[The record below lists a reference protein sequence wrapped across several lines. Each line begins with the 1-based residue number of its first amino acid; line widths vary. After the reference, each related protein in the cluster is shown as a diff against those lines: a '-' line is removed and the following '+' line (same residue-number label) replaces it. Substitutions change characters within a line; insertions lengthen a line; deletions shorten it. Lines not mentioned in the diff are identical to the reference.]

1 MFKTIMNTMTI
12 LKTDLSL
19 FENIAGW
26 DFEENFVTVSSE
38 FGNINIH
45 YVDENSESND
55 VVLLMHGNPTWGYLY
70 RNMINPLKESGY
82 RVIVP
87 DLPGFGKSDKF
98 SVRYNYTYEG
108 FVDWMSQFVESLD
121 LKNITLFCQDWGGLI
136 GLRLA
141 AKYDDRFQKIIT
153 ANTGLPTGKAPLSDG
168 FAVFREFLQIK
179 PDLHVAGQ
187 VRNGTT
193 KGINDDA
200 LAAYN
205 APFPDDD
212 HKQGVRQFPNLV
224 PSTPRTP
231 SAEPNKEAWNILRT
245 WEKPFLCAFSDKD
258 PIFSGVENSFYKLVP
273 GCKDMPHVTIENA
286 GHFLQEDQPEACVN
300 AILSI
305 KDL

>member
-1 MFKTIMNTMTI
+1 MSV
-12 LKTDLSL
+12 LKTDLTL
-19 FENIAGW
+19 FENLSDW
-26 DFEENFVTVSSE
+26 KYKENFTTVMSE
-38 FGNINIH
+38 FGELDIH
-45 YVDENSESND
+45 FVDENSTSDEC
-55 VVLLMHGNPTWGYLY
+55 VLLLHGNPTWGYLY
-70 RNMINPLKESGY
+70 RNMIDPLKENGY
-82 RVIVP
+82 RVVVP

-98 SVRYNYTYEG
+98 SVRYNYSYEG
-108 FVDWMSQFVESLD
+108 FVDWMSQFIENTD

-141 AKYDDRFQKIIT
+141 AKYGDRFEKIVA
-153 ANTGLPTGKAPLSDG
+153 ANTGLPTGKAPLSEG

-193 KGINDDA
+193 KGIDDNA
-200 LAAYN
+200 LVAYN

-224 PSTPRTP
+224 PGTPRTP
-231 SAEPNKEAWNILRT
+231 SAEPNKEAWKILRE

-258 PIFSGVENSFYKLVP
+258 PIFSGVENSFYKLIP

-286 GHFLQEDQPEACVN
+286 GHFLQEDQPNACVE

-305 KDL
+305 KDI

>member
-1 MFKTIMNTMTI
+1 MTI
-12 LKTDLSL
+12 LKTDLTL
-19 FENIAGW
+19 FENLSDW
-26 DFEENFVTVSSE
+26 KYKENFTTVMSE
-38 FGNINIH
+38 FGELDIH
-45 YVDENSESND
+45 FVDENSTSDEC
-55 VVLLMHGNPTWGYLY
+55 VLLLHGNPTWGYLY
-70 RNMINPLKESGY
+70 RNMIDPLKENGY
-82 RVIVP
+82 RVVVP

-98 SVRYNYTYEG
+98 SVRYNYSYEG
-108 FVDWMSQFVESLD
+108 FVDWMSQFIENTD

-141 AKYDDRFQKIIT
+141 AKYSDRFEKIVA
-153 ANTGLPTGKAPLSDG
+153 ANTGLPTGKAPLSEG

-179 PDLHVAGQ
+179 PDLHVGGQ

-193 KGINDDA
+193 KGIDENA

-224 PSTPRTP
+224 PGTPRTP
-231 SAEPNKEAWNILRT
+231 SAEPNKEAWKILRE

-258 PIFSGVENSFYKLVP
+258 PIFSGVENSFYKLIP

-286 GHFLQEDQPEACVN
+286 GHFLQEDQPNACVE

-305 KDL
+305 KDI

>member
-1 MFKTIMNTMTI
+1 MSI
-12 LKTDLSL
+12 LKTDLTL
-19 FENIAGW
+19 FENLSDW
-26 DFEENFVTVSSE
+26 KFKENFTTVTSE
-38 FGNINIH
+38 FGELDIH
-45 YVDENSESND
+45 FVDENSTSDEC
-55 VVLLMHGNPTWGYLY
+55 VLLLHGNPTWGYLY
-70 RNMINPLKESGY
+70 RNMIDPLKENGY
-82 RVIVP
+82 RVVVP

-98 SVRYNYTYEG
+98 SVRYNYSYEG
-108 FVDWMSQFVESLD
+108 FVDWMSQFIENTD

-141 AKYDDRFQKIIT
+141 AKYSDRFEKIVA
-153 ANTGLPTGKAPLSDG
+153 ANTGLPTGKAPLSEG

-193 KGINDDA
+193 KGIDENA

-224 PSTPRTP
+224 PGTPRTP
-231 SAEPNKEAWNILRT
+231 SAEPNKEAWKILRE

-258 PIFSGVENSFYKLVP
+258 PIFSGVENSFYKLIP

-286 GHFLQEDQPEACVN
+286 GHFLQEDQPNACVE

-305 KDL
+305 KDI

>member
-1 MFKTIMNTMTI
+1 MSI
-12 LKTDLSL
+12 LKTDLTL
-19 FENIAGW
+19 FENLSDW
-26 DFEENFVTVSSE
+26 KFKENFTTVTSE
-38 FGNINIH
+38 FGELDIH
-45 YVDENSESND
+45 FVDENSTND
-55 VVLLMHGNPTWGYLY
+55 ECVLLLHGNPTWGYLY
-70 RNMINPLKESGY
+70 RNMIDPLKDNGY
-82 RVIVP
+82 RVVVP

-98 SVRYNYTYEG
+98 SVRYNYSYEG
-108 FVDWMSQFVESLD
+108 FVDWMSQFIENTD

-141 AKYDDRFQKIIT
+141 AKYGDRFKKIVA
-153 ANTGLPTGKAPLSDG
+153 ANTGLPTGKAPLSEG

-193 KGINDDA
+193 KGIDENA

-224 PSTPRTP
+224 PGTPRTP
-231 SAEPNKEAWNILRT
+231 SAEPNKEAWKILRE

-258 PIFSGVENSFYKLVP
+258 PIFSGVENSFYKLIP

-286 GHFLQEDQPEACVN
+286 GHFLQEDQPNACVE

-305 KDL
+305 KDI

>member
-1 MFKTIMNTMTI
+1 MSI
-12 LKTDLSL
+12 LKTDLTL
-19 FENIAGW
+19 FENLSDW
-26 DFEENFVTVSSE
+26 KYKENFTTVMSE
-38 FGNINIH
+38 FGELDIH
-45 YVDENSESND
+45 FVDENSTSDEC
-55 VVLLMHGNPTWGYLY
+55 VLLLHGNPTWGYLY
-70 RNMINPLKESGY
+70 RNMIDPLKENGY
-82 RVIVP
+82 RVVVP

-98 SVRYNYTYEG
+98 SVRYNYSYEG
-108 FVDWMSQFVESLD
+108 FVDWMSQFIENTD

-141 AKYDDRFQKIIT
+141 AKYSDRFEKIVA
-153 ANTGLPTGKAPLSDG
+153 ANTGLPTGKAPLSEG

-193 KGINDDA
+193 KGIDENA

-224 PSTPRTP
+224 PGTPRTP
-231 SAEPNKEAWNILRT
+231 SAEPNKEAWKILRE
-245 WEKPFLCAFSDKD
+245 WKKPFLCAFSDKD
-258 PIFSGVENSFYKLVP
+258 PIFSGVENSFYKLIP
-273 GCKDMPHVTIENA
+273 GCKDMPHVTIEDA
-286 GHFLQEDQPEACVN
+286 GHFLQEDQPEACVD

-305 KDL
+305 KNI

>member
-1 MFKTIMNTMTI
+1 MSI
-12 LKTDLSL
+12 LKTDLTL
-19 FENIAGW
+19 FENLNDW
-26 DFEENFVTVSSE
+26 KFKENFTTVTSE
-38 FGNINIH
+38 FGELNIH
-45 YVDENSESND
+45 FVDENSTND
-55 VVLLMHGNPTWGYLY
+55 ECVLLLHGNPTWGYLY
-70 RNMINPLKESGY
+70 RNMIDPLKDNGY
-82 RVIVP
+82 RVVVP

-98 SVRYNYTYEG
+98 SVRYNYSYEG
-108 FVDWMSQFVESLD
+108 FVDWMSQFIENTD

-141 AKYDDRFQKIIT
+141 AKYGDRFEKIVA
-153 ANTGLPTGKAPLSDG
+153 ANTGLPTGKAPLSEG

-193 KGINDDA
+193 KGIDENA

-224 PSTPRTP
+224 PGTPRTP
-231 SAEPNKEAWNILRT
+231 SAEPNKEAWKILRE

-258 PIFSGVENSFYKLVP
+258 PIFSGVENSFYKLIP

-286 GHFLQEDQPEACVN
+286 GHFLQEDQPEACVD

-305 KDL
+305 KNI

>member
-1 MFKTIMNTMTI
+1 MSI
-12 LKTDLSL
+12 LKTDLTL
-19 FENIAGW
+19 FENLSDW
-26 DFEENFVTVSSE
+26 KYKENFTTVTSE
-38 FGNINIH
+38 FGELDIH
-45 YVDENSESND
+45 FVDENSTSDEC
-55 VVLLMHGNPTWGYLY
+55 VLLLHGNPTWGYLY
-70 RNMINPLKESGY
+70 RNMIDPLKENGY
-82 RVIVP
+82 RVVVP

-98 SVRYNYTYEG
+98 SVRYNYSYEG
-108 FVDWMSQFVESLD
+108 FVDWMSQFIENTD

-141 AKYDDRFQKIIT
+141 AKYGDRFEKIVA
-153 ANTGLPTGKAPLSDG
+153 ANTGLPTGKAPLSEG

-193 KGINDDA
+193 KGIDENA

-205 APFPDDD
+205 APFPDED

-224 PSTPRTP
+224 PGTPRTP
-231 SAEPNKEAWNILRT
+231 SAEPNKEAWKILRE
-245 WEKPFLCAFSDKD
+245 WKKPFLCAFSDKD
-258 PIFSGVENSFYKLVP
+258 PIFSGVENSFYKLIP

-286 GHFLQEDQPEACVN
+286 GHFLQEDQPKACVE

-305 KDL
+305 KDI

>member
-1 MFKTIMNTMTI
+1 MSI
-12 LKTDLSL
+12 LKTDLTL
-19 FENIAGW
+19 FENLSDW
-26 DFEENFVTVSSE
+26 KYKENFTTVMSE
-38 FGNINIH
+38 FGELDIH
-45 YVDENSESND
+45 FVDENSTSDEC
-55 VVLLMHGNPTWGYLY
+55 VLLLHGNPTWGYLY
-70 RNMINPLKESGY
+70 RNMIDPLKENGY
-82 RVIVP
+82 RVVVP

-98 SVRYNYTYEG
+98 SVRYNYSYEG
-108 FVDWMSQFVESLD
+108 FVDWMSQFIENTD

-141 AKYDDRFQKIIT
+141 AKYGDRFEKIVA
-153 ANTGLPTGKAPLSDG
+153 ANTGLPTGKAPLSEG

-193 KGINDDA
+193 KGIDENA

-224 PSTPRTP
+224 PGTPRTP
-231 SAEPNKEAWNILRT
+231 SAEPNKEAWKILRE

-258 PIFSGVENSFYKLVP
+258 PIFSGVENSFYKLIP

-286 GHFLQEDQPEACVN
+286 GHFLQEDQPKACVE

-305 KDL
+305 KDI

>member
-1 MFKTIMNTMTI
+1 MSV
-12 LKTDLSL
+12 LKTDLTL
-19 FENIAGW
+19 FENLSDW
-26 DFEENFVTVSSE
+26 KYKENFTTVTSE
-38 FGNINIH
+38 FGELDIH
-45 YVDENSESND
+45 FVDENSTSDEC
-55 VVLLMHGNPTWGYLY
+55 VLLLHGNPTWGYLY
-70 RNMINPLKESGY
+70 RNMIDPLKENGY
-82 RVIVP
+82 RVVVP

-98 SVRYNYTYEG
+98 SVRYNYSYEG
-108 FVDWMSQFVESLD
+108 FVDWMSQFIENTD

-141 AKYDDRFQKIIT
+141 AKYGDRFEKIVA
-153 ANTGLPTGKAPLSDG
+153 ANTGLPTGKAPLSEG

-179 PDLHVAGQ
+179 SDLHVAGQ

-193 KGINDDA
+193 KGINENA

-224 PSTPRTP
+224 PGTPRTP
-231 SAEPNKEAWNILRT
+231 SAEPNKEAWKILRE
-245 WEKPFLCAFSDKD
+245 WKKPFLCAFSDKD
-258 PIFSGVENSFYKLVP
+258 PIFSGVENSFYKLIP

-286 GHFLQEDQPEACVN
+286 GHFLQEDQPKACVE

-305 KDL
+305 KDI

>member
-1 MFKTIMNTMTI
+1 MSI
-12 LKTDLSL
+12 LKTDLTL
-19 FENIAGW
+19 FENLSDW
-26 DFEENFVTVSSE
+26 KYKENFTTVMSE
-38 FGNINIH
+38 FGELDIH
-45 YVDENSESND
+45 FVDENSSSDEC
-55 VVLLMHGNPTWGYLY
+55 VLLLHGNPTWGYLY
-70 RNMINPLKESGY
+70 RNMIDPLKENGY
-82 RVIVP
+82 RVVVP

-98 SVRYNYTYEG
+98 SVRYNYSYEG
-108 FVDWMSQFVESLD
+108 FVDWMSQFIENTD

-141 AKYDDRFQKIIT
+141 AKYSDRFEKIVA
-153 ANTGLPTGKAPLSDG
+153 ANTGLPTGKAPLSEG

-193 KGINDDA
+193 KGIDENA

-224 PSTPRTP
+224 PGTPRTP
-231 SAEPNKEAWNILRT
+231 SAEPNKEAWKILRE

-258 PIFSGVENSFYKLVP
+258 PIFSGVENSFYKLIP

-286 GHFLQEDQPEACVN
+286 GHFLQEDQPNACVE

-305 KDL
+305 KDI

>member
-1 MFKTIMNTMTI
+1 MSI
-12 LKTDLSL
+12 LKTDLTL
-19 FENIAGW
+19 FENLSDW
-26 DFEENFVTVSSE
+26 KYKENFTTVTSE
-38 FGNINIH
+38 FGELDIH
-45 YVDENSESND
+45 FVDENSTND
-55 VVLLMHGNPTWGYLY
+55 ECVLLLHGNPTWGYLY
-70 RNMINPLKESGY
+70 RNMIDPLKENGY
-82 RVIVP
+82 RVVVP

-98 SVRYNYTYEG
+98 SVRYNYSYEG
-108 FVDWMSQFVESLD
+108 FVDWMSQFIENTD

-141 AKYDDRFQKIIT
+141 AKYGDRFEKIVA
-153 ANTGLPTGKAPLSDG
+153 ANPGLPTGKAPLSEG

-193 KGINDDA
+193 KGIDDNA

-224 PSTPRTP
+224 PGTPRTP
-231 SAEPNKEAWNILRT
+231 SAEPNKEAWKILRE
-245 WEKPFLCAFSDKD
+245 WKKPFLCAFSDKD
-258 PIFSGVENSFYKLVP
+258 PIFSGVENSFYKLIP

-286 GHFLQEDQPEACVN
+286 GHFLQEDQPNACVE

-305 KDL
+305 KDI

>member
-1 MFKTIMNTMTI
+1 MSI
-12 LKTDLSL
+12 LKTDLTL
-19 FENIAGW
+19 FENLSDW
-26 DFEENFVTVSSE
+26 KYKENFTTVTSE
-38 FGNINIH
+38 FVELDIH
-45 YVDENSESND
+45 FVDENSTSDEC
-55 VVLLMHGNPTWGYLY
+55 VLLLHGNPTWGYLY
-70 RNMINPLKESGY
+70 RNMIDPLKENGY
-82 RVIVP
+82 RVVVP

-98 SVRYNYTYEG
+98 SVRYNYSYEG
-108 FVDWMSQFVESLD
+108 FVDWMSQFIENTD

-141 AKYDDRFQKIIT
+141 AKYGDRFEKIVA
-153 ANTGLPTGKAPLSDG
+153 ANTGLPTGKAPLSEG

-193 KGINDDA
+193 KGINENA

-224 PSTPRTP
+224 PGTPRTP
-231 SAEPNKEAWNILRT
+231 SAEPNKEAWKILRE
-245 WEKPFLCAFSDKD
+245 WKKPFLCAFSDKD
-258 PIFSGVENSFYKLVP
+258 PIFSGVENSFYKLIP
-273 GCKDMPHVTIENA
+273 GCKDMPHVTIEDA
-286 GHFLQEDQPEACVN
+286 GHFLQEDQPEACVD

-305 KDL
+305 KDI

>member
-1 MFKTIMNTMTI
+1 MSI
-12 LKTDLSL
+12 LKTDLTL
-19 FENIAGW
+19 FENLSDW
-26 DFEENFVTVSSE
+26 KFKENFTTVTSE
-38 FGNINIH
+38 FGELNIH
-45 YVDENSESND
+45 FVDENSTSDEC
-55 VVLLMHGNPTWGYLY
+55 VLLLHGNPTWGYLY
-70 RNMINPLKESGY
+70 RNMIDPLKDNGY
-82 RVIVP
+82 RVVVP

-98 SVRYNYTYEG
+98 SVRYNYSSEG
-108 FVDWMSQFVESLD
+108 FVDWMSQFIENTD

-141 AKYDDRFQKIIT
+141 AKYGERFEKIVA
-153 ANTGLPTGKAPLSDG
+153 ANTGLPTGKAPLSEG

-193 KGINDDA
+193 KGIDENA

-224 PSTPRTP
+224 PGTPRTP
-231 SAEPNKEAWNILRT
+231 SAEPNKEAWKILRE

-258 PIFSGVENSFYKLVP
+258 PIFSGVENSFYKLIP
-273 GCKDMPHVTIENA
+273 GCKDMPHVTIQNA
-286 GHFLQEDQPEACVN
+286 GHFLQEDQPNACVE

-305 KDL
+305 KDI

>member
-1 MFKTIMNTMTI
+1 MSI
-12 LKTDLSL
+12 LKTDLTL
-19 FENIAGW
+19 FENLSDW
-26 DFEENFVTVSSE
+26 KFKENFTTVTSE
-38 FGNINIH
+38 FGKLDIH
-45 YVDENSESND
+45 FVDENSTND
-55 VVLLMHGNPTWGYLY
+55 ECVLLLHGNPTWGYLY
-70 RNMINPLKESGY
+70 RNMIDPLKNNGY
-82 RVIVP
+82 RVVVP

-98 SVRYNYTYEG
+98 SVRYNYSYEG
-108 FVDWMSQFVESLD
+108 FVDWMSQFIENTD

-141 AKYDDRFQKIIT
+141 AKYGDRFEKIVA
-153 ANTGLPTGKAPLSDG
+153 ANTGLPTGKAPLSEG

-193 KGINDDA
+193 KGIDENA

-224 PSTPRTP
+224 PGTPRTP
-231 SAEPNKEAWNILRT
+231 SAEPNKEAWKILRE
-245 WEKPFLCAFSDKD
+245 WKKPFLCAFSDKD
-258 PIFSGVENSFYKLVP
+258 PIFSGVENSFYKLIP
-273 GCKDMPHVTIENA
+273 GCKDMPHVTIQNA
-286 GHFLQEDQPEACVN
+286 GHFLQEDQPNACVE

-305 KDL
+305 KDI

>member
-1 MFKTIMNTMTI
+1 MSI
-12 LKTDLSL
+12 LKTDLTL
-19 FENIAGW
+19 FENLSDW
-26 DFEENFVTVSSE
+26 KYKENFTTVMSE
-38 FGNINIH
+38 FGELDIH
-45 YVDENSESND
+45 FVDENSSSDECI
-55 VVLLMHGNPTWGYLY
+55 LLLHGNPTWGYLY
-70 RNMINPLKESGY
+70 RNMIDPLKENGY
-82 RVIVP
+82 RVVVP

-98 SVRYNYTYEG
+98 SVRYNYSYEG
-108 FVDWMSQFVESLD
+108 FVDWMSQFIENTD

-141 AKYDDRFQKIIT
+141 AKYSDRFEKIVA
-153 ANTGLPTGKAPLSDG
+153 ANTGLPTGKAPLSEG

-193 KGINDDA
+193 KGIDENA

-224 PSTPRTP
+224 PGTPRTP
-231 SAEPNKEAWNILRT
+231 SAEPNKEAWKILRE

-258 PIFSGVENSFYKLVP
+258 PIFSGVENSFYKLIP

-286 GHFLQEDQPEACVN
+286 GHFLQEDQPKACVE

-305 KDL
+305 KDI

>member
-1 MFKTIMNTMTI
+1 MSI
-12 LKTDLSL
+12 LKTDLTL
-19 FENIAGW
+19 FENLNDW
-26 DFEENFVTVSSE
+26 KFKENFTTVTSE
-38 FGNINIH
+38 FGELDIH
-45 YVDENSESND
+45 FVDENSTND
-55 VVLLMHGNPTWGYLY
+55 ECVLLLHGNPTWGYLY
-70 RNMINPLKESGY
+70 RNMIDPLKDNGY
-82 RVIVP
+82 RVVVP

-98 SVRYNYTYEG
+98 SVRYNYSYEG
-108 FVDWMSQFVESLD
+108 FVDWMSQFIENTD

-141 AKYDDRFQKIIT
+141 AKYGDRFEKIVA
-153 ANTGLPTGKAPLSDG
+153 ANTGLPTGKAPLSEG

-193 KGINDDA
+193 KGIDENA

-224 PSTPRTP
+224 PGTPRTP
-231 SAEPNKEAWNILRT
+231 SAEPNKEAWKILRE

-258 PIFSGVENSFYKLVP
+258 PIFSGVENSFYKLIP
-273 GCKDMPHVTIENA
+273 GCKDMPHVTIQNA
-286 GHFLQEDQPEACVN
+286 GHFLQEDQPNACVE

-305 KDL
+305 KDI

>member
-1 MFKTIMNTMTI
+1 MSV
-12 LKTDLSL
+12 LKTDLTL
-19 FENIAGW
+19 FENLNDW
-26 DFEENFVTVSSE
+26 KFKENFTTVTSE
-38 FGNINIH
+38 FGELDIH
-45 YVDENSESND
+45 FVDENSTND
-55 VVLLMHGNPTWGYLY
+55 ECVLLLHGNPTWGYLY
-70 RNMINPLKESGY
+70 RNMIDPLKDNGY
-82 RVIVP
+82 RVVVP

-98 SVRYNYTYEG
+98 SVRYNYSYEG
-108 FVDWMSQFVESLD
+108 FVDWMSQFIENTD

-141 AKYDDRFQKIIT
+141 AKYGDRFEKIVA
-153 ANTGLPTGKAPLSDG
+153 ANTGLPTGKAPLSEG

-193 KGINDDA
+193 KGIDENA

-224 PSTPRTP
+224 PGTPRTP
-231 SAEPNKEAWNILRT
+231 SAEPNKEAWKILRE
-245 WEKPFLCAFSDKD
+245 WKKPFLCAFSDKD
-258 PIFSGVENSFYKLVP
+258 PIFSGVENSFYKLIP
-273 GCKDMPHVTIENA
+273 GCKDMPHVTIEDA
-286 GHFLQEDQPEACVN
+286 GHFLQEDQPEACVD

-305 KDL
+305 KNI

>member
-1 MFKTIMNTMTI
+1 MTI

-19 FENIAGW
+19 FNNIVGW
-26 DFEENFVTVSSE
+26 EFKENFLTVTSE
-38 FGNINIH
+38 FGEINIH
-45 YVDENSESND
+45 YVDENQDSDEIA
-55 VVLLMHGNPTWGYLY
+55 LLMHGNPTWGYLY
-70 RNMINPLKESGY
+70 RNMINPLIENGY

-98 SVRYNYTYEG
+98 AIRYNYTYEG
-108 FVDWMSQFVESLD
+108 FVDWMSQFVEGLD

-141 AKYDDRFQKIIT
+141 TKYFDRFDKIIT
-153 ANTGLPTGKAPLSDG
+153 ANTGLPTGKDQLSDAFG
-168 FAVFREFLQIK
+168 VFREFLQIK
-179 PDLHVAGQ
+179 HDLHVGGQ

-193 KGINDDA
+193 KGINDDV

-205 APFPDDD
+205 APFPDEN

-224 PSTPRTP
+224 PATLRTP
-231 SAEPNKEAWNILRT
+231 SAEPNKEAWNILRQ

-258 PIFSGVENSFYKLVP
+258 PIFEGVENSFLKLVP
-273 GCKDMPHVTIENA
+273 GCKGMPHITIENA
-286 GHFLQEDQPEACVN
+286 GHFLQEDQPEACVE

-305 KDL
+305 KEL

>member
-1 MFKTIMNTMTI
+1 MSI
-12 LKTDLSL
+12 LKTDLTL
-19 FENIAGW
+19 FENLSDW
-26 DFEENFVTVSSE
+26 KYKENFTTVTSE
-38 FGNINIH
+38 FGELDIH
-45 YVDENSESND
+45 FVDENSTND
-55 VVLLMHGNPTWGYLY
+55 ECVLLLHGNPTWGYLY
-70 RNMINPLKESGY
+70 RNMIDPLKENGY
-82 RVIVP
+82 RVVVP

-98 SVRYNYTYEG
+98 SVRYNYYYEG
-108 FVDWMSQFVESLD
+108 FVDWMSQFIENTD

-141 AKYDDRFQKIIT
+141 AKYGDRFEKIVA
-153 ANTGLPTGKAPLSDG
+153 ANTGLPTGKAPLSEG

-193 KGINDDA
+193 KGIDENA

-224 PSTPRTP
+224 PGTPRTP
-231 SAEPNKEAWNILRT
+231 SAEPNKEAWKILRE
-245 WEKPFLCAFSDKD
+245 WKKPFLCAFSDKD
-258 PIFSGVENSFYKLVP
+258 PIFSGVENSFYKLIP

-286 GHFLQEDQPEACVN
+286 GHFLQEDQPKACVE

-305 KDL
+305 KDI

>member
-1 MFKTIMNTMTI
+1 MSI
-12 LKTDLSL
+12 LKTDLTL
-19 FENIAGW
+19 FENLSDW
-26 DFEENFVTVSSE
+26 KFKENFTTVTSE
-38 FGNINIH
+38 FGELDIH
-45 YVDENSESND
+45 FVDENSTSDEC
-55 VVLLMHGNPTWGYLY
+55 VLLLHGNPTWGYLY
-70 RNMINPLKESGY
+70 RNMIDPLKENGY
-82 RVIVP
+82 RVVVP

-98 SVRYNYTYEG
+98 SVRYNYSYEG
-108 FVDWMSQFVESLD
+108 FVDWMSQFIENTD

-141 AKYDDRFQKIIT
+141 AKYGDRFEKIVA
-153 ANTGLPTGKAPLSDG
+153 ANTGLPTGKAPLSEG

-179 PDLHVAGQ
+179 PDLHVGGQ

-193 KGINDDA
+193 KGIDENA

-224 PSTPRTP
+224 PGTPRTP
-231 SAEPNKEAWNILRT
+231 SAEPNKEAWKILRE
-245 WEKPFLCAFSDKD
+245 WKKPFLCAFSDKD
-258 PIFSGVENSFYKLVP
+258 PIFSGVENSFYKLIP

-286 GHFLQEDQPEACVN
+286 GHFLQEDQPEACVD

-305 KDL
+305 KNI

>member
-1 MFKTIMNTMTI
+1 MSI
-12 LKTDLSL
+12 LKTDLTL
-19 FENIAGW
+19 FENLSDW
-26 DFEENFVTVSSE
+26 KFKENFTTVTSE
-38 FGNINIH
+38 FGELDIH
-45 YVDENSESND
+45 FVDENSTSDECA
-55 VVLLMHGNPTWGYLY
+55 LLLHGNPTWGYLY
-70 RNMINPLKESGY
+70 RNMIDPLKENGY
-82 RVIVP
+82 RVVVP

-98 SVRYNYTYEG
+98 SVRYNYSYEG
-108 FVDWMSQFVESLD
+108 FVDWMSQFIEKTD

-141 AKYDDRFQKIIT
+141 AKYGDRFEKIVA
-153 ANTGLPTGKAPLSDG
+153 ANTGLPTGKAPLSEG

-193 KGINDDA
+193 KGIDENA

-224 PSTPRTP
+224 PGTPRTP
-231 SAEPNKEAWNILRT
+231 SAEPNKEAWKILRE
-245 WEKPFLCAFSDKD
+245 WNKPFLCAFSDKD
-258 PIFSGVENSFYKLVP
+258 PIFAGVENSFYKLIP
-273 GCKDMPHVTIENA
+273 GCKDMPHVTIEDA
-286 GHFLQEDQPEACVN
+286 GHFFFFFQPKACVD

-305 KDL
+305 KDI

>member
-1 MFKTIMNTMTI
+1 MSI
-12 LKTDLSL
+12 LKTDLTL
-19 FENIAGW
+19 FENLSDW
-26 DFEENFVTVSSE
+26 KYKENFTTVMSE
-38 FGNINIH
+38 FGELDIH
-45 YVDENSESND
+45 FVDENSTSDEC
-55 VVLLMHGNPTWGYLY
+55 VLLLHGNPTWGYLY
-70 RNMINPLKESGY
+70 RNMIDPLKENGY
-82 RVIVP
+82 RVVVP

-98 SVRYNYTYEG
+98 SVRYNYSYEG
-108 FVDWMSQFVESLD
+108 FVDWMSQFIENTD

-141 AKYDDRFQKIIT
+141 AKYSDRFEKIVA
-153 ANTGLPTGKAPLSDG
+153 ANTGLPTGKAPLSEG

-179 PDLHVAGQ
+179 SDLNVAGQ

-193 KGINDDA
+193 KGIDENA

-224 PSTPRTP
+224 PGTPRTP
-231 SAEPNKEAWNILRT
+231 SAEPNKEAWKILRE

-258 PIFSGVENSFYKLVP
+258 PIFSGVENSFYKLIP
-273 GCKDMPHVTIENA
+273 GCKDMPHVTIEDA
-286 GHFLQEDQPEACVN
+286 GHFLQEDQPKACVD

-305 KDL
+305 KDI

>member
-1 MFKTIMNTMTI
+1 MSI
-12 LKTDLSL
+12 LKTDLTL
-19 FENIAGW
+19 FENLSDW
-26 DFEENFVTVSSE
+26 KYKENFTTVMSE
-38 FGNINIH
+38 FGELDIH
-45 YVDENSESND
+45 FVDENSTSDECA
-55 VVLLMHGNPTWGYLY
+55 LLLHGNPTWGYLY
-70 RNMINPLKESGY
+70 RNMIDPLKDNGY
-82 RVIVP
+82 RVVVP

-98 SVRYNYTYEG
+98 SVRYNYSYEG
-108 FVDWMSQFVESLD
+108 FVDWMSQFIQKTD

-141 AKYDDRFQKIIT
+141 AKYGDRFEKIVA
-153 ANTGLPTGKAPLSDG
+153 ANTGLPTGKAPLSEG

-193 KGINDDA
+193 KGIDENA

-224 PSTPRTP
+224 PGTPRTP
-231 SAEPNKEAWNILRT
+231 SAEPNKEAWKILRE
-245 WEKPFLCAFSDKD
+245 WKKPFLCAFSDKD
-258 PIFSGVENSFYKLVP
+258 PIFSGVENSFYKLIP
-273 GCKDMPHVTIENA
+273 GCKDMPHVTIQNA
-286 GHFLQEDQPEACVN
+286 GHFLQEDQPNACVE

-305 KDL
+305 KDI